1 MSLPEGGPEPTVFEE
16 RLTSGLYDELVESL
30 QAMGNSALGNVDC
43 PNDFTRHQPQYSNNI
58 EFRTSDGG
66 LDFRTAIVGE
76 VAGSLQGTVLRAIG
90 NYYSSEPAMQFQP
103 INDSKKSVKD
113 VLALVTPTL
122 ACNRLANFFQNQTVP
137 LRDAIEHELALE
149 SRAVPYQ
156 EYILRPWMRSI
167 QEDSGQDDIIM
178 VHMLPKYGVPASA
191 GTATA
196 SPARRG
202 KRKLDD
208 VVQPSTN
215 SPAVAANSGSS
226 ESSVCKPDASQIRLG
241 AYYDPRLLC
250 DYGGDYFR
258 QVKAMLVQLD
268 VRDATARGPADSED
282 PLVPPWDFYD
292 RLRPGTLVLVDA
304 SLHIFVMNDT
314 DSKGAIRPKKRKI
327 YQINAHSIK
336 ILAKSDFPI
345 EERKVLIPRGFD
357 GSSSTVSAPPPA
369 AFASF
374 SLKTPS
380 KNDRDAAI
388 SSGASP
394 SSSVRGGSSGSRS
407 ASARVPDSA
416 GRPGSSVV
424 AGSSQ
429 SAAPSGSSSLSQ
441 GSVVDIDVDVPDADS
456 VKSKRACSAGKK
468 IGAASSS
475 S

>member
-43 PNDFTRHQPQYSNNI
+43 PNDFTRAS
-58 EFRTSDGG
+58 TS
-66 LDFRTAIVGE
+66 
-76 VAGSLQGTVLRAIG
+76 
-90 NYYSSEPAMQFQP
+90 FQP
-103 INDSKKSVKD
+103 IDDSKKSVKD

-122 ACNRLANFFQNQTVP
+122 ACNRLLIFFQNQTVP

-191 GTATA
+191 AQQPLR
-196 SPARRG
+196 PARRG

-208 VVQPSTN
+208 VVQTVYEFSCCR
-215 SPAVAANSGSS
+215 S
-226 ESSVCKPDASQIRLG
+226 EFRKLPNQVSASLTIRLG

-268 VRDATARGPADSED
+268 GVQQIAKIRSSLLGISMIVCV
-282 PLVPPWDFYD
+282 L
-292 RLRPGTLVLVDA
+292 GTLVLVDA

-345 EERKVLIPRGFD
+345 EERKWRE
-357 GSSSTVSAPPPA
+357 
-369 AFASF
+369 SF
-374 SLKTPS
+374 FECPWWFFWFSFC
-380 KNDRDAAI
+380 
-388 SSGASP
+388 
-394 SSSVRGGSSGSRS
+394 VGSR
-407 ASARVPDSA
+407 ARFCWSS
-416 GRPGSSVV
+416 GSSVV

-456 VKSKRACSAGKK
+456 VKSKRARSAGKK

-475 S
+475 HDWPLSPCLRFNIFYVFDFHRTCPHSQGDRSWPADGGSLIVVMGGIGDKTFLRYCCPSEF